1 MQPKM
6 MRPALLLT
14 LLLTVITGVMYPAL
28 MTGIAQLIFPFQA
41 NGSLVE
47 VRGKAYGST
56 LIGQPFSDP
65 RYFWSRPSA
74 TSPMPYNAA
83 ASSGSNVGPTNPALI
98 DTVKA
103 RIQKLREADPQNN
116 LPIPVDLVTS
126 SASGLD
132 PHISIA
138 AARYQASR
146 IARLRN
152 LPMDNILSLINQY
165 TEYRSFGVLGE
176 PGVNVLKLNMA
187 LDHLL

>member
-1 MQPKM
+1 

-47 VRGKAYGST
+47 VRGTAYGST

>member
-47 VRGKAYGST
+47 VRGTAYGST

-74 TSPMPYNAA
+74 TSPTPYNAA